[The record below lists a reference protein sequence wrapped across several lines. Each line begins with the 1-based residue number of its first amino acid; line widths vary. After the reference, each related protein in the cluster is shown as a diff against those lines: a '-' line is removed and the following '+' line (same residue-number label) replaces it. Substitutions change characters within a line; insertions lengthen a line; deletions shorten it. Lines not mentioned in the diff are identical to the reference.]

1 MSSNHNEMDDSRTN
15 GAENHNSISI
25 FNPDNNQINY
35 SQQEYQN
42 LTTPMKNVPAQ
53 LIENESQSILSK
65 LLKLDFD
72 FPKEQG
78 KLGLKNLGN
87 TCYMNCALQVLV
99 HTKELVL
106 YFAKDEYM
114 KELENKEPD
123 CEEALRLEF
132 VKSFANL
139 VKEEWSNS
147 KKDVINPIELRSSL
161 VKLYPFFSENTQ
173 QDAHEVLTCILD
185 SLHQYLNRRDNK
197 FDLISNPNL
206 GLARHLSQKCWES
219 HLEMND
225 SVITD
230 LFFGQLKSTI
240 KCQSCKFE
248 NSAFDPFSSLGLPI
262 PNEYKILVYFVPIK
276 KNNKPIK
283 LFLKIN
289 DNMQFKYLINLVR
302 FNIDYKFNSGIFYF
316 VLNNKLIKLIDL
328 DERCGDLMNRP
339 AFLFLIEEEEKE
351 TLISN
356 QETNTE
362 DKFYICLNF
371 MMTDPQMDNSISK
384 TASFPRIFS
393 FNYSRLQSETF
404 NMDQG
409 TTREEYEIDDRKIIQ
424 KLFDNLLNY
433 VKQFVQG
440 GEDINELYLNNLI
453 KISVKSVEK
462 ITTTEISKNSDVTF
476 VCLFCDKEGEESFV
490 CPCIDKLIFLQENS
504 FSLDNL
510 YNINSSTLYYYIKN
524 RKDHTDFILE
534 VNVIISKDIIKYKE
548 LNRCKDI
555 TQKFQVE
562 TRLDL
567 FNLLDYFTAE
577 EKLTLQDNYHC
588 QQCGKNVIA
597 LKKMEI
603 NKFPHILAIHL
614 KRFRLESLGNF
625 GRVRVSRRNDLGSI
639 NQINF
644 SGEKNE
650 SLVEFPLNTLDLSKY
665 CNKSTNIVYEL
676 FAVCNH
682 TGTMH
687 SGHYTAVCKHPIS
700 KKWVEF
706 DDKIIRNEKSPDTI
720 VSSNAYMLFYRKKQ

>member
-1 MSSNHNEMDDSRTN
+1 MILNQNETEENLTN
-15 GAENHNSISI
+15 GEDYHKNISFYNNETIQTNNTSHEYHNL
-25 FNPDNNQINY
+25 P
-35 SQQEYQN
+35 
-42 LTTPMKNVPAQ
+42 TPMRYVFTQ
-53 LIENESQSILSK
+53 RNESEPQTILTK
-65 LLKLDFD
+65 LLKLEFD

-106 YFAKDEYM
+106 YFAKDEYI
-114 KELENKEPD
+114 KELENKESD
-123 CEEALRLEF
+123 SEEALRLEF
-132 VKSFANL
+132 VKNFASL

-147 KKDVINPIELRSSL
+147 KKDVINPIEFRSSL

-197 FDLISNPNL
+197 FDLISNPNI
-206 GLARHLSQKCWES
+206 GLTRHLSQKCWES

-262 PNEYKILVYFVPIK
+262 PNEYKILVYFIPIK

-289 DNMQFKYLINLVR
+289 DNMQYKYLIDLVK

-316 VLNNKLIKLIDL
+316 ILNNKLIKLIDL

-351 TLISN
+351 ISFSN
-356 QETNTE
+356 NETYWE
-362 DKFYICLNF
+362 DSFYLCLNF
-371 MMTDPQMDNSISK
+371 LMSDRLFENCISK

-404 NMDQG
+404 NLEERNS
-409 TTREEYEIDDRKIIQ
+409 REEYDIDDRKIIR
-424 KLFDNLLNY
+424 KIFDNLLTY
-433 VKQFVQG
+433 VKQYLQG
-440 GEDINELYLNNLI
+440 GEDIKELYLNNLI

-462 ITTTEISKNSDVTF
+462 ITTTEISKTY
-476 VCLFCDKEGEESFV
+476 VCLFCDKETEESFV
-490 CPCIDKLIFLQENS
+490 CSCIDKLIFLQES
-504 FSLDNL
+504 FSIDNI
-510 YNINSSTLYYYIKN
+510 YNLNSSTLYYYIKN
-524 RKDHTDFILE
+524 RKVHTEFILE

-555 TQKFQVE
+555 TQRFQVE

-577 EKLTLQDNYHC
+577 EKLTLEDNFHC

-614 KRFRLESLGNF
+614 KRFRLENLGNF
-625 GRVRVSRRNDLGSI
+625 GRVRLSRRNDLGSL

-650 SLVEFPLNTLDLSKY
+650 SLVEFPLNTLELSRY
-665 CNKSTNIVYEL
+665 SNKNTNIIYEL

-687 SGHYTAVCKHPIS
+687 SGHYTAICKHPIS